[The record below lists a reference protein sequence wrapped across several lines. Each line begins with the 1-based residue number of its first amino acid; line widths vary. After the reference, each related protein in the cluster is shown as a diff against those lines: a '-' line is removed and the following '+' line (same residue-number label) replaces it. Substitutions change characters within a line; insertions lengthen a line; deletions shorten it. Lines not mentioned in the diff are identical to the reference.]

1 MVGSCLSQ
9 NVIGKKSKIALTWAP
24 EGKRSAQKVTAERD
38 VAENYK

>member
-9 NVIGKKSKIALTWAP
+9 NVIGKKIALTWAP